1 MSTNQQQQAA
11 ARALPLRLWTRVGQP
26 LDDHNNTSTII
37 KAATAVSLILLGL
50 ALLFTV
56 LKVTNWVR
64 KKSEYSRLKAVEAR
78 VSQLEYRDLSS
89 HSQPTLRNS
98 GQSHHHLANPLS
110 DLLSIQA
117 PRNQNGGRKKLRNLF
132 DIQEYEGTPQ
142 HQRITYIHHHS
153 EYVGL
158 INPLND
164 KTVESGTASD

>member
-1 MSTNQQQQAA
+1 MSTNQQQQAGSSGTSPEA
-11 ARALPLRLWTRVGQP
+11 VDASGQP

-110 DLLSIQA
+110 DLLSIHA

-132 DIQEYEGTPQ
+132 DIQEYEGTP
-142 HQRITYIHHHS
+142 
-153 EYVGL
+153 
-158 INPLND
+158 
-164 KTVESGTASD
+164 A

>member
-1 MSTNQQQQAA
+1 MSLQDVRISPSKKKKNS
-11 ARALPLRLWTRVGQP
+11 
-26 LDDHNNTSTII
+26 DHNNTSTII

-110 DLLSIQA
+110 DLLSIHA

-132 DIQEYEGTPQ
+132 DIQEYEGTPVSINNFQ
-142 HQRITYIHHHS
+142 PTITS
-153 EYVGL
+153 
-158 INPLND
+158 
-164 KTVESGTASD
+164 